1 MTFDF
6 QLLYQ
11 VIRRS
16 LIGTRGTNVRLTA
29 YRVMLLFILC
39 PVYILVELINWL
51 CLLLDKV
58 FFPRAARVTVQTPV
72 FILGPPRCGTTL
84 LHRLLS
90 YDEEQFTSMRLW
102 EILFAP
108 SVIQKK
114 FLRFTGRIDRMMG
127 DPGER
132 LIKAI
137 EKRLMASFRVIHPI
151 GLFEV
156 EEDSV
161 LLLHIFGTSFLLFVF
176 PFIEVMEPYLYFD
189 TKMPEPR
196 RRKIMAF
203 YRRCLQNHLYA
214 FGRGRRFL
222 SKNPFF
228 SPFPSSLSETFPDGK
243 FILIARDPKDVV
255 PSTLSLTTA
264 FFHFFM
270 SPLEACPYR
279 DDELDVLHHYY
290 TYPLTVL
297 EQLPKD
303 RHAVITYPR
312 LVADSEN
319 TVSQLYECFGFSFS
333 DNFRR
338 LLLQKN
344 RKASAYRSS
353 HEYSLERV
361 GLTPG
366 EITKRFSSV
375 YEQFNFPKTRNS
387 DDKRQNENP

>member
-6 QLLYQ
+6 RLLYN
-11 VIRRS
+11 VLRRS
-16 LIGTRGTNVRLTA
+16 LIDTKGTNVWLSVR
-29 YRVMLLFILC
+29 RVLLLLILC
-39 PVYILVELINWL
+39 PVYIMIEFINWL
-51 CLLLDKV
+51 SLLLDKV
-58 FFPRAARVTVQTPV
+58 LFPRAILETVQTPV

-90 YDEEQFTSMRLW
+90 YDEEQFTAMRLW
-102 EILFAP
+102 EIFFAP

-114 FLRFTGRIDRMMG
+114 ILCFLGRIDRIMG

-132 LIKAI
+132 IIKAL

-176 PFIEVMEPYLYFD
+176 PFLDVMEPYLYFD
-189 TKMPEPR
+189 TKMPESR

-228 SPFPSSLSETFPDGK
+228 SPFPSSLAETFPDGK
-243 FILIARDPKDVV
+243 FILIVRDPKDVV
-255 PSTLSLTTA
+255 PSMLSLTTV
-264 FFHFFM
+264 FYRFFM
-270 SPLEACPYR
+270 SPIEDCPYQ
-279 DDELDVLHHYY
+279 DDELTILRHYY
-290 TYPLTVL
+290 TYPLAVL
-297 EQLPKD
+297 EQLPYD

-312 LVADSEN
+312 LVADPEK
-319 TVSQLYECFGFSFS
+319 TFSQLYERFGFSLS
-333 DNFRR
+333 DNFRH

-344 RKASAYRSS
+344 RKASSYKSN
-353 HEYSLERV
+353 HTYDLERF
-361 GLTPG
+361 GLTPE
-366 EITKRFSSV
+366 EITDRFGAV
-375 YEQFNFPKTRNS
+375 YERFNF
-387 DDKRQNENP
+387 